1 MGPILIVDDEF
12 GMAESLRDLL
22 RDEGYRTT
30 VAFNGRQAL
39 DRMAEELPVLVL
51 LDYMMPSMNGPELLA
66 VMKKDARLGG
76 VPVIMM
82 SAAPP
87 SFWRHLP
94 CAAFVPKPF
103 TLIHLLKVVQGIIG
117 APSAS

>member
-1 MGPILIVDDEF
+1 MGPLLIVDDEF

-22 RDEGYRTT
+22 QDEGYRVQ

-39 DRMAEELPVLVL
+39 DRMAEELPALVL

-66 VMKKDARLGG
+66 AMRQDARLSA
-76 VPVIMM
+76 VPVVMM

-87 SFWRHLP
+87 SFWKHLP
-94 CAAFVPKPF
+94 CTAFVPKPF
-103 TLIHLLKVVQGIIG
+103 TLTRMLQVVRELVGT
-117 APSAS
+117 P